1 MIECV
6 VTFAEDIQTTPKAV
20 PHFHYRIEQKHYG
33 SGLRDSGLYD
43 RIMQYTGNHQL
54 AADVEGWA
62 ELASIGEVFEAD
74 ELSAEIIEY

>member
-20 PHFHYRIEQKHYG
+20 PHFHYRIELKHYG

-43 RIMQYTGNHQL
+43 RIMQYTGNHEL
-54 AADVEGWA
+54 AVDVEGWA
-62 ELASIGEVFEAD
+62 EVAAIGETYEAD
-74 ELSAEIIEY
+74 ELTAEIIEY